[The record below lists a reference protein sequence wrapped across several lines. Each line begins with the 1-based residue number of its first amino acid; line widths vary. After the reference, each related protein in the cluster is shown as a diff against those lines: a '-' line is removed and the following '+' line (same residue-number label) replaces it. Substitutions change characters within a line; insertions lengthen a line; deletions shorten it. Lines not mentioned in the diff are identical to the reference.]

1 MSNIER
7 SIPCVWF
14 QTSLLNVS
22 DYYQISRGF
31 YQPLK
36 RPSGSKKNQIISCI
50 EQKLVA
56 LFLRTLVCS
65 KVGGNPGNKSAR
77 HSTVTRSK
85 KTRKWKAWNVF
96 DVFFDA
102 VTLHHNISMCGGYL
116 GFFPKRIKPMI
127 SWQPLLLLLYFIFVF
142 LFLLKIGRKT
152 EWWRCFGVVK
162 RPEKI
167 TVYNLGI
174 FYLRVEAQPSHRLD
188 EK

>member
-1 MSNIER
+1 MVPNQSIER
-7 SIPCVWF
+7 QW
-14 QTSLLNVS
+14 LLS
-22 DYYQISRGF
+22 DFKGLLPAIKTTFWLQ
-31 YQPLK
+31 
-36 RPSGSKKNQIISCI
+36 KNQIISCI

-56 LFLRTLVCS
+56 LFLRTLACS

-77 HSTVTRSK
+77 HSTLTRSK

-116 GFFPKRIKPMI
+116 GFFPKRIKPII
-127 SWQPLLLLLYFIFVF
+127 SWQPLLLLLFFIFVF